1 MRRRT
6 FTYRLIEA
14 IKLAAWGLAVTSLA
28 LTGCSDTKNNGGTGG
43 NTAGDITENDVS
55 TSNDT
60 TESGDIQSGDG
71 SINGADSAD
80 TEPSGNLEANLLTD
94 NNRNGQIDLD
104 DPTEDNGEEDWGET
118 NGAIVLA
125 NIDDDQETCKKFGT
139 DVALAACNDAADE
152 VINGEDDVK
161 DMAPVH
167 IVALPSLPDGYTGRI
182 SVDEPSSSM
191 VRFFKPSANGL
202 ELFDFAN
209 QTFTTEELKSGIEL
223 RLEAK
228 DIVRDIDVWNG
239 YISVKFALLNTDAQ
253 EISSD
258 SAVVRVSPVM
268 LYHHLLPAEKMY
280 VTSFN
285 DKDSVDFRTDL
296 QTAMDAASKSDD
308 VVPMF
313 VGDQW
318 TQDFFET
325 GYASMP
331 GPGGIQHVMRVNY
344 RSANVYNASNKTN
357 PLRPAGQV
365 VFSMLRGKDSAGVQH
380 YDLQHNGYMDSLNSF
395 GNTETVPPYTKDGV
409 EYPLGRVFRGSVPNF
424 FPDPKF
430 SKMLESQLIQPPI
443 YVDTSWL
450 LVGHV
455 DETITFLRADSPRGW
470 VIAANDAAL
479 AKQMLE
485 DAVASGHGD
494 TPMFVGKYWDQNDPA
509 EITINGVLA
518 DKDVMADSA
527 EAIVEVDDQIE
538 ILKEETGITDEE
550 ILKIPFLHYTIQGY
564 SVAYQPGTV
573 NGLVIDGTHYAS
585 PKPHGPNI
593 DGVDIFEEQMTEELA
608 KIGMTVH
615 YVENWNLYHA
625 LLGEVHC
632 GTNTT
637 REIPTVKWWETG
649 R

>member
-6 FTYRLIEA
+6 HSYRLNET
-14 IKLAAWGLAVTSLA
+14 IKFAAWGLAVIGLA
-28 LTGCSDTKNNGGTGG
+28 LVGCGGTDNDGAGG
-43 NTAGDITENDVS
+43 NTSSGDTAGNDINVSGDTAGDIET
-55 TSNDT
+55 
-60 TESGDIQSGDG
+60 GDG
-71 SINGADSAD
+71 ITTGDAAVDA
-80 TEPSGNLEANLLTD
+80 EPTATLEANLLVD

-104 DPTEDNGEEDWGET
+104 DPSEDIDEDDWST
-118 NGAIVLA
+118 THGAIVLA
-125 NIDDDQETCKKFGT
+125 NIDDDLKICKKFGT
-139 DVALAACNDAADE
+139 DVALAACNDAADDI
-152 VINGEDDVK
+152 VNGDDDIK

-167 IVALPSLPDGYTGRI
+167 IVAIPTLPDGHQGRI
-182 SVDEPSSSM
+182 SVDGPSTALI
-191 VRFFKPSANGL
+191 RFFKPSNTGL

-209 QTFTTEELKSGIEL
+209 QNLTTDELKAGIEL

-239 YISVKFALLNTDAQ
+239 YITVTFSLLDGGSQ

-258 SAVVRVSPVM
+258 SAIIRVSPVM
-268 LYHHLLPAEKMY
+268 LYHHLLSTEAMY

-296 QTAMDAASKSDD
+296 QTAMDAASKSDK

-331 GPGGIQHVMRVNY
+331 GPGGTQHVMRVNY
-344 RSANVYNASNKTN
+344 RSANVYNAANKTN

-395 GNTETVPPYTKDGV
+395 GNTETVPPYTKDGI

-430 SKMLESQLIQPPI
+430 SKMLESQLVQPPI

-470 VIAANDAAL
+470 VIGANDAAL

-485 DAVASGHGD
+485 DAVAAGYGD
-494 TPMFVGKYWDQNDPA
+494 VPMFVGKYWDQNDPA
-509 EITINGVLA
+509 EVTISEVLA

-527 EAIVEVDDQIE
+527 EAIIEVDDQIE

-550 ILKIPFLHYTIQGY
+550 ILQIPFLHYTIQGY

-573 NGLVIDGTHYAS
+573 NGLVIDGAHYAS
-585 PKPHGPNI
+585 PKPHGPMI
-593 DGVDIFEEQMTEELA
+593 DGVDIFEKQMSDELA

-615 YVENWNLYHA
+615 FVENWNLYHA

-637 REIPTVKWWETG
+637 REIPAVKWWETG